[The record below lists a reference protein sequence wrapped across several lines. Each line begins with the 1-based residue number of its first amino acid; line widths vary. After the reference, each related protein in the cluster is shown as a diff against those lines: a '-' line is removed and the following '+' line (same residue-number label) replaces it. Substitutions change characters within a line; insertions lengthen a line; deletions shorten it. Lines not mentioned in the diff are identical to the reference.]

1 MGGMDKSPKAAG
13 GVAALERGLTILG
26 AFNSAA
32 QSLTLT
38 ELATATGYY
47 KSTTLRLC
55 SSLARFQFLQRL
67 DDGRFRLGPA
77 LFELGR
83 VYQQSFE
90 MGEFVRPTLRRL
102 VERTG
107 ETASLYIRD
116 GTQEVC
122 LHRVESPHPLRDAG
136 IAEGDRFPIDDSA
149 CSRVLSAFSGKKG
162 EKFDHI
168 RGNLTV
174 FSRQPT
180 RATGT
185 SAIACPI
192 FAVGQRLVGAI
203 LLSGPE
209 SRFSDGPVAE
219 MTSTLVDEAA
229 RLTHTLGGT
238 TAVYDSAH
246 WQGALRDHRARPAVY
261 RRPIP
266 TAPCR

>member
-238 TAVYDSAH
+238 TAVYDNAH
-246 WQGALRDHRARPAVY
+246 GHGALRDQPAP
-261 RRPIP
+261 RRPMHNLRSQ
-266 TAPCR
+266 APK